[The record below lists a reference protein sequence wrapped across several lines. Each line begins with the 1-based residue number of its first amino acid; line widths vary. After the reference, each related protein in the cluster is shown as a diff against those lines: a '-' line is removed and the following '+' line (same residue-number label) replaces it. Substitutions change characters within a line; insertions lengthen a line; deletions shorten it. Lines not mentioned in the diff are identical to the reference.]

1 MRRSLVLAF
10 SLAAAP
16 ALADA
21 PKVAPAPAEPRA
33 VQKFGVDHP
42 DCIDW
47 TDGCVICTQKSC
59 STPGIACTPGEPV
72 CTAQAAPPE
81 APKTEAPET
90 EAPKT
95 EAPKTE
101 APKDEPSPAS
111 PKPAEP
117 PPVASP
123 AQKP

>member
-1 MRRSLVLAF
+1 MRRIVLLAF
-10 SLAAAP
+10 CLAAAP
-16 ALADA
+16 SLADA
-21 PKVAPAPAEPRA
+21 PKIEPSPAEQRA

-47 TDGCVICTQKSC
+47 TDGCIICTQKRC
-59 STPGIACTPGEPV
+59 STPGIACTPREPV

-81 APKTEAPET
+81 APKTD
-90 EAPKT
+90 APKT
-95 EAPKTE
+95 DAPKTD
-101 APKDEPSPAS
+101 APKNDVVEP

-117 PPVASP
+117 APPVAPP